1 MGTSSSKPSKA
12 MKSSN
17 ITENTALYIKIEN
30 DSSSN
35 KSSKKNKNSTKVPK
49 TSDDTSKSTKASK
62 KAQVTSTEHD
72 LYSIKLDASSS
83 GDAEYSNH
91 IDHLAGPILFSAPH
105 GLQVYRG
112 GAISKKEESVHAK
125 EIYTNEIC
133 LLLSLHVKKYL
144 GIEGSFIMWNP
155 KTAKAKDKSNLDPNY
170 LVEKQFMSSP
180 FHLFLLKMKNQ
191 YSGFPTL
198 HVDLHGKA
206 NAKNDRNL
214 DIGTKPMEVLWKDLK
229 GFQHFKKDLCDNIQ
243 LAVSTCNRTYSG
255 MKLTIDSEP
264 HLHGYWGE
272 NTVTTISHQSV
283 MLGMPALQI
292 EIPMEV
298 RKDMI
303 SNEALLDELAKAI
316 VETYKK
322 SVLQLFNKDWEQV
335 ETKISNVMKELSSD
349 DQVKKHNPTHFDEMA
364 SQMIREFALIEK
376 KQKAKKQ

>member
-72 LYSIKLDASSS
+72 LYSIKLDVSSSSS

-91 IDHLAGPILFSAPH
+91 IEHLAGPILFSAPH

-112 GAISKKEESVHAK
+112 GVISKKEESVHAK

-155 KTAKAKDKSNLDPNY
+155 KTAKAKVCIL
-170 LVEKQFMSSP
+170 
-180 FHLFLLKMKNQ
+180 
-191 YSGFPTL
+191 
-198 HVDLHGKA
+198 
-206 NAKNDRNL
+206 
-214 DIGTKPMEVLWKDLK
+214 
-229 GFQHFKKDLCDNIQ
+229 
-243 LAVSTCNRTYSG
+243 
-255 MKLTIDSEP
+255 
-264 HLHGYWGE
+264 
-272 NTVTTISHQSV
+272 
-283 MLGMPALQI
+283 
-292 EIPMEV
+292 
-298 RKDMI
+298 
-303 SNEALLDELAKAI
+303 
-316 VETYKK
+316 
-322 SVLQLFNKDWEQV
+322 
-335 ETKISNVMKELSSD
+335 
-349 DQVKKHNPTHFDEMA
+349 
-364 SQMIREFALIEK
+364 
-376 KQKAKKQ
+376 